1 MIAAHPPLAPS
12 HFKLPLQRHLAQVI
26 IQVPSELD
34 RKRVGFQLFPD
45 YIEMPVAGQKCGPSF
60 FSDLHAAVRRKR
72 QEEERENVDD
82 FFPPLSSP
90 GIAFGSWGA
99 RCVRKKKARD
109 GMGWRKRGNIRVR
122 L

>member
-1 MIAAHPPLAPS
+1 MGQKVVSVISVLGKGTFGLS
-12 HFKLPLQRHLAQVI
+12 TLPLR
-26 IQVPSELD
+26 LD
-34 RKRVGFQLFPD
+34 RKRVGFQLFQD
-45 YIEMPVAGQKCGPSF
+45 YIEMPVAEQKCGPSF

-99 RCVRKKKARD
+99 SGRRKQ
-109 GMGWRKRGNIRVR
+109 GMGRGSKRGNIRVR